1 MEEATESLAA
11 AISVGLAV
19 PIILSAKRKACL
31 SRSKAS
37 IRGFGKAEIPWG
49 PNPIR
54 RLALIDVRL
63 SQITRLLLFACNHAN
78 IQHTLRLTENRYVA
92 NFLFPYA
99 IAKAYFWRHP
109 RSKNH
114 SLLYELATEYIDTEA
129 ASCVQL

>member
-19 PIILSAKRKACL
+19 PIILSPKRKACP
-31 SRSKAS
+31 SRSEAS

-54 RLALIDVRL
+54 RLALID
-63 SQITRLLLFACNHAN
+63 ACNHAN

-114 SLLYELATEYIDTEA
+114 SLLYELATEYIGTQA